1 MKNLSFHIE
10 TFLSCNPN
18 TNTDEE
24 ISGVAVWWEKL
35 LLGAMT

>member
-18 TNTDEE
+18 KNTDE